1 MARPEEAMFLFP
13 TARRVIRRYCES
25 LPHPSTAPP
34 TDRSNRRG
42 QTEPLAALV
51 AVATVCL
58 ALGVYAGAL
67 SGMGQTSSD
76 RSVAEPTLEAVHA
89 TIAADGVYDPNGS
102 DDPVGEIPADRLPID
117 RTVTVTVTTLE
128 KGHPETRRWA
138 RYVDGRYE
146 RGSATGDRPPSIA
159 STPEGK
165 TSTGDTVTRPIAV
178 LEPSGKVSSATLHVE
193 VRS

>member
-1 MARPEEAMFLFP
+1 M
-13 TARRVIRRYCES
+13 
-25 LPHPSTAPP
+25 
-34 TDRSNRRG
+34 DRSNRRG

-89 TIAADGVYDPNGS
+89 TIAADCVYDPNGP
-102 DDPVGEIPADRLPID
+102 DDPVAKIPTDRLPSD
-117 RTVTVTVTTLE
+117 RTVTVTVLALE
-128 KGHPETRRWA
+128 EGHPETGRWVK
-138 RYVDGRYE
+138 YVDGRYE
-146 RGSATGDRPPSIA
+146 RGSATGDRPPSPAPTHGGSADDTATRAIA
-159 STPEGK
+159 
-165 TSTGDTVTRPIAV
+165 I
-178 LEPSGKVSSATLHVE
+178 LEPSGKVASATLHVE

>member
-1 MARPEEAMFLFP
+1 MFQFP
-13 TARRVIRRYCES
+13 TARRVVRRYCEGP
-25 LPHPSTAPP
+25 PHSSTAPL

-89 TIAADGVYDPNGS
+89 TIAADGVYDPNRPGDS
-102 DDPVGEIPADRLPID
+102 LGKIPTDRLPSD

-128 KGHPETRRWA
+128 EGHPETRRWA

-146 RGSATGDRPPSIA
+146 RGSATGDRPPS
-159 STPEGK
+159 STPTPGG
-165 TSTGDTVTRPIAV
+165 SADDTATRPIAI
-178 LEPSGKVSSATLHVE
+178 LEPSGKVSSATLYVE